1 MDWDKV
7 VETYKRLN
15 QEMLFLEAKR
25 TKAIDDAVLIMN
37 PVHKKEM
44 VALIESGLHPL
55 VLWHPAC
62 EEDKIYMITDEKF
75 KEEIRNNY
83 WRHEGVNNE
92 H

>member
-1 MDWDKV
+1 MDWNEV

-15 QEMLFLEAKR
+15 EEMLLLKAKQSQ
-25 TKAIDDAVLIMN
+25 KIDDAVLIMN
-37 PVHKKEM
+37 PIHKKEM

-55 VLWHPAC
+55 VLWSPAC

-75 KEEIRNNY
+75 TEEIRNNY
-83 WRHEGVNNE
+83 WRHEGVKNE

>member
-15 QEMLFLEAKR
+15 EEMLLLKAKQSQ
-25 TKAIDDAVLIMN
+25 KIDDAVLIMN
-37 PVHKKEM
+37 PIHKKEM

-55 VLWHPAC
+55 ILWSPAC
-62 EEDKIYMITDEKF
+62 EENKIYMITDEKF

-83 WRHEGVNNE
+83 WRHEGVKNE